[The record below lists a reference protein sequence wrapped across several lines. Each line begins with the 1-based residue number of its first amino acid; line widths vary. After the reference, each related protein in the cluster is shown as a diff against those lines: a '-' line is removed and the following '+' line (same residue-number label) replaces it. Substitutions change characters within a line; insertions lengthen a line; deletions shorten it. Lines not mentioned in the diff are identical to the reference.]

1 MQQMMKVVEVA
12 EELGRLFAFG
22 GTFRLNMECR
32 PVCIPPSFVT
42 FIIIPIVEI
51 HQNPS
56 KVRSLWDQYQPE
68 EKTEGSLFFQFS
80 AKMNCASGTVVWSVS
95 LNIWLTPISSCH
107 HIHQIFTDKVL
118 VWLLTHVSLT
128 LFSGKIFDS
137 QFWVKL
143 ILDGISG
150 YFPV

>member
-1 MQQMMKVVEVA
+1 MQQMMNVVEVA

-22 GTFRLNMECR
+22 GRSAWIWSAALFALLPLLSPSSSSPSWKSTKTHQRLEAC
-32 PVCIPPSFVT
+32 
-42 FIIIPIVEI
+42 EI
-51 HQNPS
+51 NTSRKRKQKEAS
-56 KVRSLWDQYQPE
+56 
-68 EKTEGSLFFQFS
+68 FFQFS

-137 QFWVKL
+137 KFWVKL